1 MGRFE
6 KWTAGLPRLAV
17 LMALANQALV
27 SGMTFLI
34 GIGVARYMGLA
45 EFGKMAMVLIL
56 QMFAQ
61 SLQGCF
67 VVAPMMALSGRRA
80 NRSSSY
86 FAGVLA
92 FTIGLCVIAGLGVT
106 VMVLGIHYLRDGGLP
121 VALALAAGAFTATQN
136 LVYVVRRMLFARQAS
151 TQATLMD
158 AGRYGLFVAAMVY
171 LWSTGARLDVVV
183 TLLALAATGLLA
195 LVPALLN
202 IRGARLP
209 RRLLRTVWG
218 RHWPFAQWLALMLL
232 LIFGQE
238 QAIALGLGA
247 TLGDEA
253 IGGLRAGQYLIGTT
267 HFIWVAL
274 ENFVPT
280 SAARAHAN
288 GGIPALTA
296 LLQRT
301 TLLFG
306 ALVWGVILLVS
317 LPAELSLRLA
327 FGPGYEHFAPILRI
341 YALIY
346 AIAFSREVWV
356 FFFYATE
363 RTAVIFRAFSAG
375 FVVAAIVFVPAI
387 QNFGILGAA
396 LTVLAANVTSTAYV
410 LASVWLV
417 TRSAR
422 READTSRAAP
432 VGARLGSAV
441 DSA

>member
-1 MGRFE
+1 
-6 KWTAGLPRLAV
+6 
-17 LMALANQALV
+17 MALANQALV

-34 GIGVARYMGLA
+34 GIGVARTMGLA
-45 EFGKMAMVLIL
+45 EFGKLAMVLIL

-67 VVAPMMALSGRRA
+67 VVAPMMALSGRRS
-80 NRSSSY
+80 NRSASY
-86 FAGVLA
+86 FASVLA
-92 FTIGLCVIAGLGVT
+92 FTIGLSLIAGLAVAA
-106 VMVLGIHYLRDGGLP
+106 MVLAIHAMREGSLP
-121 VALALAAGAFTATQN
+121 IALALAAGSFTATQN
-136 LVYVVRRMLFARQAS
+136 LLYVVRRMLFARQS
-151 TQATLMD
+151 SWQATLMD
-158 AGRYGLFVAAMVY
+158 ACRYALFVAVMVY
-171 LWSTGARLDVVV
+171 LWFSGGPLDVAV
-183 TLLALAATGLLA
+183 TLWVLAATGLLA
-195 LVPALLN
+195 LVPAYLTV
-202 IRGARLP
+202 RGARLP
-209 RRLLRTVWG
+209 RRLLQSVWG

-280 SAARAHAN
+280 SATRVHAA

-296 LLQRT
+296 LLKRT

-317 LPAELSLRLA
+317 VPAELSLRLA

-341 YALIY
+341 YGLIY

-356 FFFYATE
+356 YFFHATD

-375 FVVAAIVFVPAI
+375 FLVAAIVFLPAI
-387 QNFGILGAA
+387 KNFGVLGAA
-396 LTVLAANVTSTAYV
+396 LTVLAANITSTAYV
-410 LASVWLV
+410 MISVWLV
-417 TRSAR
+417 AR
-422 READTSRAAP
+422 GERKGDAASVP
-432 VGARLGSAV
+432 ATANARLGHAA
-441 DSA
+441 DRA